1 MPNPAKKYILR
12 NTHTSLFFGY
22 ENHNYLKSLVLCHST
37 GLLRNRKHLS
47 KSDLKSAPNH
57 FIRGGRVDFPSLNTQ
72 TFPKI
77 PLLLVKSEIIISV
90 NFLGLIFYRSTLGP
104 PCDHKMKK
112 IKNPALLRIFYGY

>member
-37 GLLRNRKHLS
+37 GLLRNRKRLS

-57 FIRGGRVDFPSLNTQ
+57 FMRGG
-72 TFPKI
+72 
-77 PLLLVKSEIIISV
+77 E
-90 NFLGLIFYRSTLGP
+90 LIFHHSTPRPFQKYHFCWLNL
-104 PCDHKMKK
+104 K
-112 IKNPALLRIFYGY
+112 